1 VVAGQAVHCT
11 VLSMAVGAS
20 VIVDIVVE
28 VVLMPD
34 IGVYSNTATVVS
46 PNRDPA
52 PVDNTSTATGT
63 VTAVAQRPPGVTED
77 GGSGTGTGTGGGGV
91 TLPVTGAAVIGVLG
105 AGLAFSL
112 SGLLLLGGGRRRR
125 RDDDLGGDDLGGDPG
140 Q

>member
-1 VVAGQAVHCT
+1 
-11 VLSMAVGAS
+11 
-20 VIVDIVVE
+20 

-34 IGVYSNTATVVS
+34 IGEYSNTATVVS

-52 PVDNTSTATGT
+52 PIDNTSTATGK
-63 VTAVAQRPPGVTED
+63 VTAVAQRPPGENAG
-77 GGSGTGTGTGGGGV
+77 GGSGNSTGNGGGGV
-91 TLPVTGAAVIGVLG
+91 TLPVTGAAVVGVLG

-125 RDDDLGGDDLGGDPG
+125 RDDELGEDELGGEPD